1 MNGGESLGR
10 KVGEKPVALV
20 FPHEVGEFIVTT
32 VHLIGPDEAP
42 FTDMDP
48 LVGLVHTLVSEGVAV
63 DDVLGK
69 DVTGRFKATVLAS
82 GFEERP
88 VLLREVNQEAFP
100 TGRCIIGQQFDAV
113 DAGEGPY
120 GIVLI
125 LKLGV
130 LSGFDAGLAD
140 REFAS
145 ENLYEE
151 VAVAASGL
159 QETGVYPLRLRL
171 HKVQHGIHLTGVGEH
186 LPVSGHPVLGLDLG
200 VHSALSLG
208 TGDLFEKA
216 SGHKKKAWMLLS
228 IPEALGS
235 PCLNKSH
242 PRQSA
247 GTCRLIRWLLEIS

>member
-1 MNGGESLGR
+1 MDRSEGLGR
-10 KVGEKPVALV
+10 KVGEKAVALI
-20 FPHEVGEFIVTT
+20 FPYEIGEFVVAA

-69 DVTGRFKATVLAS
+69 DVAGRFKATVLAS
-82 GFEERP
+82 GFEKSP
-88 VLLREVNQEAFP
+88 VLLREVIQEAFP

-113 DAGEGPY
+113 DAGEGPD
-120 GIVLI
+120 GIVLV

-130 LSGFDAGLAD
+130 LSGFDTGLAD

-200 VHSALSLG
+200 VHSALSLRTCTYPDG
-208 TGDLFEKA
+208 HPGHEKRRRLFVY
-216 SGHKKKAWMLLS
+216 
-228 IPEALGS
+228 ALR
-235 PCLNKSH
+235 P
-242 PRQSA
+242 
-247 GTCRLIRWLLEIS
+247 